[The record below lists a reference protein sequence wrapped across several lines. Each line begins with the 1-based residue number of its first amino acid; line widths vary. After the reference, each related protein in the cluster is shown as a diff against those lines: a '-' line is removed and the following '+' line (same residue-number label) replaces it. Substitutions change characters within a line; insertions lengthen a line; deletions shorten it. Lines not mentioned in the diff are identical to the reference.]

1 MAGTVLFYMALAE
14 ATAMPLPGQGLEQL
28 LQPASGLALVLLV
41 VGGLE
46 LAPALFIA
54 TGLPKCRPDIGRFW
68 ARRHTNSPTRSSTG

>member
-41 VGGLE
+41 VGGL
-46 LAPALFIA
+46 
-54 TGLPKCRPDIGRFW
+54 
-68 ARRHTNSPTRSSTG
+68 

>member
-46 LAPALFIA
+46 LAPALFI
-54 TGLPKCRPDIGRFW
+54 GSLLSRDRK
-68 ARRHTNSPTRSSTG
+68 SVV